1 MLSAAND
8 SVFKGGRRGPA
19 LFVERTR
26 RKKLIAKTRRSMG
39 GPSLKTEV
47 QDDTPT
53 IGLRVEQKDLKKPG
67 LANRARSRENM
78 KDSQH
83 RNPLPPSIMNR
94 QNEDMNQIASDM
106 NEWVLREVGANLESM
121 EEEKKKQAKP
131 RFKPK
136 APEKRYHERHPEA
149 ALAPDVDVNM
159 SNTPGSEGSD
169 EEGDDDEWV
178 IEEYVRIPANTM
190 KHDVLPSE
198 VGFLV
203 LEGEQESL
211 LFYGHAEDDDDLDE
225 DEEDENGKCSQEGH
239 LKRKL
244 IASSAEN
251 HYTADYPEEEAE
263 SDDELHAYW
272 NRNRNASDEEEFDQD
287 DYDDDD
293 EIAMEGDDDDARMAR
308 IVDRIRRQRIAS
320 ERYP

>member
-1 MLSAAND
+1 MLSTAND

-39 GPSLKTEV
+39 GPSLKAEV

-78 KDSQH
+78 KDAQN

-94 QNEDMNQIASDM
+94 QNEDMSQIALDM
-106 NEWVLREVGANLESM
+106 NEWVLREVGANLESI

-159 SNTPGSEGSD
+159 SNTHGSEGSD
-169 EEGDDDEWV
+169 EEGDDEEWV

-225 DEEDENGKCSQEGH
+225 DEEDENGKRH
-239 LKRKL
+239 
-244 IASSAEN
+244 
-251 HYTADYPEEEAE
+251 
-263 SDDELHAYW
+263 
-272 NRNRNASDEEEFDQD
+272 NR
-287 DYDDDD
+287 Y
-293 EIAMEGDDDDARMAR
+293 I
-308 IVDRIRRQRIAS
+308 
-320 ERYP
+320 